1 MLNFMS
7 IVYMLAYESKIKI
20 ELNAELLVV
29 NVYQTDMKV
38 LINPIGKGRLIG
50 NIKKLTV
57 T

>member
-29 NVYQTDMKV
+29 NAV
-38 LINPIGKGRLIG
+38 LSDRQ
-50 NIKKLTV
+50 
-57 T
+57 